1 MIKLSGLTK
10 RYPGKGATANAV
22 DGIDLEIPEGKLV
35 TLLGPSGC
43 GKTTTLRL
51 IAGLVRADSG
61 VIEINGEVVSDPSR
75 HIFVSPHRRP
85 IGIVFQSYAIWP
97 HMTVLQ
103 NVTFPLAVSRPRQ
116 KKAVAKAAAMQAL
129 DLVGLADL
137 ADRPAPD
144 LSGGQQQ
151 RVALA
156 RALVREPKI
165 LLLDEPLSNLDKGL
179 RGRMRDEIRA
189 VQQRLGITTVF
200 VTHDQDEALAVS
212 DDVVVMNHGHVI
224 ERGLPQEIYTYPQ
237 DEFTARFLG
246 VSNNMGGVVQ
256 SVDAD
261 GAIVSLGSRTILCPN
276 AGTAATGDDVSVF
289 MRPESFRLSRRQHSD
304 DAWQG
309 TIEFSIYHGDCWDYH
324 VRLGEDILKVRVYQE
339 KVGIAHGD
347 TVFLEPDPESL
358 IVMSGGRSHRQE
370 DRAPV
375 SLSKPSPTS

>member
-10 RYPGKGATANAV
+10 RYPGRHVTSNAV

-51 IAGLVRADSG
+51 IAGLERADGG
-61 VIEINGEVVSDPSR
+61 VIEIGDKVVSDPAHR
-75 HIFVSPHRRP
+75 IFIGPHRRP

-97 HMTVLQ
+97 HMTVIQ
-103 NVTFPLAVSRPRQ
+103 NVMFPLRVSHPRPR
-116 KKAVAKAAAMQAL
+116 KAEARQAAMQAL
-129 DLVGLADL
+129 ELVGLADY
-137 ADRPAPD
+137 AERPAPA

-156 RALVREPKI
+156 RALVREPQV

-212 DDVVVMNHGHVI
+212 DDVVVMNGGHVI
-224 ERGLPQEIYTYPQ
+224 EQGLPQEIYTYPQ

-246 VSNNMGGVVQ
+246 VSNSLDGVVH
-256 SVDAD
+256 SIGDSGAVVMLGTRPMTCTNATHVEPGDA
-261 GAIVSLGSRTILCPN
+261 VT
-276 AGTAATGDDVSVF
+276 VF

-304 DAWQG
+304 ASWKG

-324 VRLGEDILKVRVYQE
+324 VRLGDDVLKVRVYQE

-347 TVFLEPDPESL
+347 TVFLEPDAESA
-358 IVMSGGRSHRQE
+358 IVMANGRSDQE
-370 DRAPV
+370 
-375 SLSKPSPTS
+375 SKPVDLSVHLTR